1 MFTSGAPDLQSL
13 MQLLDAAQM
22 GWWKADF
29 RTGELFFSDY
39 IVDLLGLGSNRAAV
53 GELMPLTREDYRTR
67 IHNEFLS
74 LKVGNHFDETFPVVL
89 PEGEIWIHTQLVR
102 KQSDPQQGIKLFG
115 YLQRVPVAGRK
126 EADGFLLFF
135 LPAVTFSAETAS

>member
-53 GELMPLTREDYRTR
+53 GP
-67 IHNEFLS
+67 
-74 LKVGNHFDETFPVVL
+74 P
-89 PEGEIWIHTQLVR
+89 HTV
-102 KQSDPQQGIKLFG
+102 SP
-115 YLQRVPVAGRK
+115 YLRP
-126 EADGFLLFF
+126 LLF
-135 LPAVTFSAETAS
+135 

>member
-39 IVDLLGLGSNRAAV
+39 ICWDSAAT
-53 GELMPLTREDYRTR
+53 GPQ
-67 IHNEFLS
+67 S
-74 LKVGNHFDETFPVVL
+74 GN
-89 PEGEIWIHTQLVR
+89 
-102 KQSDPQQGIKLFG
+102 
-115 YLQRVPVAGRK
+115 
-126 EADGFLLFF
+126 
-135 LPAVTFSAETAS
+135 

>member
-67 IHNEFLS
+67 IHNEFLLS
-74 LKVGNHFDETFPVVL
+74 L
-89 PEGEIWIHTQLVR
+89 IHISEPTR
-102 KQSDPQQGIKLFG
+102 H
-115 YLQRVPVAGRK
+115 
-126 EADGFLLFF
+126 
-135 LPAVTFSAETAS
+135 

>member
-39 IVDLLGLGSNRAAV
+39 IVDLLGLGSNRN
-53 GELMPLTREDYRTR
+53 EL
-67 IHNEFLS
+67 
-74 LKVGNHFDETFPVVL
+74 
-89 PEGEIWIHTQLVR
+89 
-102 KQSDPQQGIKLFG
+102 
-115 YLQRVPVAGRK
+115 
-126 EADGFLLFF
+126 GFQI
-135 LPAVTFSAETAS
+135 

>member
-39 IVDLLGLGSNRAAV
+39 IVDLLKNCRS
-53 GELMPLTREDYRTR
+53 T
-67 IHNEFLS
+67 
-74 LKVGNHFDETFPVVL
+74 
-89 PEGEIWIHTQLVR
+89 PEISER
-102 KQSDPQQGIKLFG
+102 
-115 YLQRVPVAGRK
+115 
-126 EADGFLLFF
+126 F
-135 LPAVTFSAETAS
+135 LPAWL

>member
-1 MFTSGAPDLQSL
+1 
-13 MQLLDAAQM
+13 
-22 GWWKADF
+22 
-29 RTGELFFSDY
+29 LFFSDY

-89 PEGEIWIHTQLVR
+89 PEDVVGEEQFARAEIRLPPPHLGRVEQLH
-102 KQSDPQQGIKLFG
+102 
-115 YLQRVPVAGRK
+115 QRLKIGSAGGKHNGVAVKCMKACG
-126 EADGFLLFF
+126 
-135 LPAVTFSAETAS
+135 